1 VLVGKSISTIQ
12 PVDAGVWSGR
22 PVQSYAVG
30 NRVGEAP
37 CWHPIQQ
44 CLYWIDV
51 RGQQLLRLHPYD
63 NAVDRWDLP
72 EVVGA
77 LALCHGTEVC
87 LALTRRLVKLDVITG
102 EIRNFAV
109 VDGEPTGNRLN
120 DGKVSPSGR
129 WFVFGSM
136 DDRVQKSATGTLYC
150 VSSNGE
156 VRRIHSGL
164 TVCNGIAWNA
174 GATQIY
180 FSDSANGLLFRA
192 PWDEACGEMGHLA
205 VFATLDEAAGRP
217 DGGTVDFNNQ
227 YWSAG
232 VSAGCINVLN
242 TSGQIAEKIALPCRA
257 PTMCAFGGQRGDV
270 LYVTSLIRPQWQVA
284 GVHDGALLAISLASR
299 GPASSLFRAAF

>member
-1 VLVGKSISTIQ
+1 MLVGKSSSTIAS
-12 PVDAGVWSGR
+12 VDAGVWSGR
-22 PVQSYAVG
+22 PVQSYAIG

-51 RGQQLLRLHPYD
+51 RAQQLLRLYPD
-63 NAVDRWDLP
+63 NSTVDRWHLP

-77 LALCHGTEVC
+77 LALCHGSEVC

-102 EIRNFAV
+102 EMCDFAV
-109 VDGEPTGNRLN
+109 VESEPTGNRLN

-136 DDRVQKSATGTLYC
+136 DDRVQKSATGAIYC

-156 VRRIHSGL
+156 VRRIYSGL

-174 GATQIY
+174 AATQIY
-180 FSDSANGLLFRA
+180 FSDSAKGVLYRA
-192 PWDEACGEMGHLA
+192 PWDDARGEMGDAA

-217 DGGTVDFNNQ
+217 DGGAVDLNDQ

-232 VSAGCINVLN
+232 VSAGCINVLSA
-242 TSGQIAEKIALPCRA
+242 SGQIVEKIALPCQA

-270 LYVTSLIRPQWQVA
+270 LYVTSLIRPQWQAA
-284 GVHDGALLAISLASR
+284 GVHDGALLAIPLATR
-299 GPASSLFRAAF
+299 GPASSLFGTAV